1 MKLRTKITL
10 LTTTI
15 AVSVVFFTL
24 LSIRGVV
31 LTAFREELEKR
42 AVSIADNLSD
52 RIANHILLKDYFQ
65 TAKDINEVLHKEND
79 VEYIYVTN
87 EEGAIVAH
95 TFNAE
100 IPAGILSWN
109 PLNNSTTNIQLLDT
123 EKGYIRDIGVKV
135 FNGTRSELHLGI
147 REDDL
152 KQTVMKLR
160 RITIPVI
167 MLVTLLGVIAS
178 FIFSRLI
185 TEPLNKFVE
194 FTKVLGRG
202 EFGRRVDVSYGD
214 EIGYLARNFNRLSME
229 LKTVKE
235 KMEEAYTYTHL
246 LEAEKISTIGQIS
259 SGLAHELK
267 NPLTTL
273 KMLFQAF
280 REQPDM
286 TKEDAEVISSEIE
299 KIDTIITM
307 FLGYVKQ
314 KEFQVSE
321 IDINIIIDRVLS
333 LASFDIR
340 NNGIAV
346 QKDMIETLPHIKG
359 DRALL
364 EHVFLNLILNAV
376 QAMPDGGEIRISGK
390 SDDRFVEIMIWDKGG
405 GIPSNIRSKVFDPFF
420 TTKGNGTGLGL
431 SIVYNIVK
439 SHGGKVF
446 FNSND
451 GAGTVFT
458 VKLPA
463 GINNEQQTMNN

>member
-1 MKLRTKITL
+1 MKLRSKITL
-10 LTTTI
+10 LTITI

-24 LSIRGVV
+24 LSIRGVIIN
-31 LTAFREELEKR
+31 AFREELEKR
-42 AVSIADNLSD
+42 ALSVASNLSD
-52 RIANHILLKDYFQ
+52 RVANNILLKDNFQ
-65 TAKDINEVLHKEND
+65 TTKDINEVLTKEAD
-79 VEYIYVTN
+79 IEYIFVTD
-87 EEGAIVAH
+87 EEGRIIAH
-95 TFNAE
+95 TFNSDL
-100 IPAGILSWN
+100 PPDILLWN
-109 PLNNSTTNIQLLDT
+109 PLDNRATNIQLLDT
-123 EKGYIRDIGVKV
+123 EKGYIRDAGVKV
-135 FNGTRSELHLGI
+135 FNSTKSELHLGI

-152 KQTVMKLR
+152 KSTIIRLRKITVP
-160 RITIPVI
+160 III
-167 MLVTLLGVIAS
+167 CVTLAGMIAS
-178 FIFSRLI
+178 FVFSRLI
-185 TEPLNKFVE
+185 TEPLNKFIE

-202 EFGRRVDVSYGD
+202 EFGKRVDVSYGD

-286 TKEDAEVISSEIE
+286 TKEDAEVISREIE
-299 KIDTIITM
+299 KIDLIITR
-307 FLGYVKQ
+307 FLGFVKQ
-314 KEFQVSE
+314 KSLQVSE
-321 IDINIIIDRVLS
+321 INVNTLIDRVLS
-333 LASFDIR
+333 LCSFDIT
-340 NNGIAV
+340 NNDIV
-346 QKDMIETLPHIKG
+346 LQKDMTETLPHIKG

-376 QAMPDGGEIRISGK
+376 QAMPNGGEINISSK
-390 SDDRFVEIMIWDKGG
+390 ADDGFVEVVISDKGD

-420 TTKGNGTGLGL
+420 TTKENGTGLGL

-446 FNSND
+446 FDSNN
-451 GAGTVFT
+451 GAGTKFT
-458 VKLPA
+458 VRLP
-463 GINNEQQTMNN
+463 INNE